1 MDMNEEVVGI
11 SKIGYGYNIRK
22 STVVVLGV
30 IGRKQPRCGVRLGE
44 LLRPIS
50 SVYRMMHWRVA
61 YHSVF
66 APDRLDPRMQSA
78 IRRHR

>member
-1 MDMNEEVVGI
+1 MDMNEEVVGM

-30 IGRKQPRCGVRLGE
+30 IGRKQPKCGVRLGE

-50 SVYRMMHWRVA
+50 SVYRNDA
-61 YHSVF
+61 LESSLPF
-66 APDRLDPRMQSA
+66 S
-78 IRRHR
+78 IRT